1 MHYNK
6 LFTTIIKNTMQRE
19 IITTADGSKTIQIV
33 DWNEQYHSVHGAIQE
48 AMHIYITAGLLS
60 IKKQNISILEMG
72 FGTGL
77 NCFLTLEQALKNKLN
92 INYTGIE
99 AYPVTKLE
107 HKALGYVAVMDT
119 SITNYLNAIETC
131 NWNDT
136 IAIHPLFLLHKV
148 HASFEAWL
156 APANTY
162 DLIYFDA
169 FSPNLQPELWTT
181 DMFNKMFSVLK
192 SNGVLITYC
201 AKGQVK
207 RNLKETGFTIES
219 LPGPMGKREITR
231 AHKQA

>member
-1 MHYNK
+1 
-6 LFTTIIKNTMQRE
+6 MQRE

-107 HKALGYVAVMDT
+107 HKALGYAAVMDT

-148 HASFEAWL
+148 HASFEAWQT
-156 APANTY
+156 PANTY

-181 DMFNKMFSVLK
+181 DMFNKMFRVLK
-192 SNGVLITYC
+192 PNGVLVTYC

-219 LPGPMGKREITR
+219 LPGPVGKREITR